1 MHYKSKGEN
10 DLKACILSSSC
21 SFSRAAHLYLLSN
34 LSTTEFIKSL
44 KRPVSRRGAPNTIY
58 LENAETFKAG
68 AKRLKSINRD
78 EQFHDLLSK
87 EKIIWKF
94 NLSRAPW
101 LGGQYERLIG
111 PTKQS
116 LYKSI
121 RKSLLIWSEL
131 KGVLL
136 DVEVNLNNLCLTY
149 IEDV

>member
-1 MHYKSKGEN
+1 M
-10 DLKACILSSSC
+10 
-21 SFSRAAHLYLLSN
+21 
-34 LSTTEFIKSL
+34 
-44 KRPVSRRGAPNTIY
+44 
-58 LENAETFKAG
+58 
-68 AKRLKSINRD
+68 KSINRD
-78 EQFHDLLSK
+78 KQFHDLLSK